1 MGYDSKGILVFNLKY
16 EHAITGTCGQDPMM
30 PALFFLF
37 FLDVAPPPFSSPI
50 NSTIDCSPKF
60 SPQVAMLLLTIQLF
74 RYIMFQEMDPV
85 FFMH

>member
-1 MGYDSKGILVFNLKY
+1 MNMQSQVRVDSTGPY
-16 EHAITGTCGQDPMM
+16 EARPF
-30 PALFFLF
+30 FFLF
-37 FLDVAPPPFSSPI
+37 FLDVPPLSSPI